1 MVVNQRDIHEPWSST
16 LFKPH
21 LRKPYLFFQIFV
33 TWNIHTSLT
42 YYITKLYFAV
52 YELFI
57 ENEFK
62 VISFDV
68 RLKNVVDL
76 LVYLFVLQTETRG
89 SDFLHSLNSFSMV
102 GKSFPLT
109 SFLLPMV
116 GKYFP

>member
-1 MVVNQRDIHEPWSST
+1 MVWMDIRASLCDYCPIIVFIALLFDNKCQPSDVYIWLCNNCVANAKPST
-16 LFKPH
+16 P
-21 LRKPYLFFQIFV
+21 
-33 TWNIHTSLT
+33 T

-76 LVYLFVLQTETRG
+76 LAYLW
-89 SDFLHSLNSFSMV
+89 
-102 GKSFPLT
+102 
-109 SFLLPMV
+109 
-116 GKYFP
+116 